1 MPLIGLRRVLM
12 SRVNARTVIYRVS
25 KVVSI
30 ALLFGTLQAQSAVAI
45 VSTPSIT
52 PDSPGVNTSVYF
64 NGSPIREGASI
75 PNSSSVLIGTA
86 ALLSPGLG
94 QREIITTFDAKTIYQ
109 TGTARG
115 PEGWTLEYNTQ
126 TSGGT
131 WSTTEPNPASGV
143 KRIRAINTSV
153 AAGAISGT
161 SQNFSSQ
168 TISSIP
174 SGTVSASSGGDGWG
188 VTIYDNYLFNIYHHT
203 NSAINLACRVKSTGS
218 ACSGFSSNATFDN
231 YRASMRSDAWVNP
244 VTGKLYAFTAS
255 SDLAN
260 GSLNKAGFLCV
271 NVAAGILANSTPTS
285 CGFFSGT
292 DSATAT
298 SYQYLSEVANI
309 GTRVFGLETGADGP
323 RLVCIDTSDDSRC
336 SGSGMILVGAANG
349 GDSSDRRL
357 QAIGTRLFIK
367 TSSKVY
373 CFVGAT
379 LAACSGSW
387 PQNSA
392 DTAGG
397 EVAVHTDASGIENGF
412 CTWNECFDF
421 AGNLKTGTG
430 WTNPFSISGGKTG
443 AQYAMRGVTTLGRF
457 YWSTINPG
465 ETSKSLSCF
474 DFSAGDTATACSG
487 FSAKHWNTYLYDVR
501 VDPQNP
507 SCLWTNADNGII
519 RNLDA
524 ITGTLGCSQNA
535 VITLQASQFAPRYSC
550 SSDVGISTWTNIK
563 ITDLVGAADINST
576 GQIKLTVRNALGE
589 IVTDWKDKPIT
600 LGSELSMSAL
610 SVAMSGSRPTF
621 SFSFSGFST
630 QPSSATISLNYLGKG
645 PELCANAVVTGTN
658 GDEVAVTGLL
668 NDAISASPS
677 VNAVRAFVIGDS
689 TTNRYYTLPSAP
701 RDLVGT
707 GLNTTVTLTFKPPL
721 DDGGYTLG
729 NYLYSI
735 DGTNYSTANSI
746 VDNGDGTRSITIT
759 GLTPGQTYTNA
770 FKVAATNP
778 LGTGLSATIASL
790 TVQRL
795 SLDILGNTK
804 VDQGPLSMLTSVD
817 SMAVTY
823 AVSPAGVCT
832 QTAGVI
838 TLVAV
843 GTCTVTADQAGD
855 ATHVAATTTKSFQ
868 VLAADVVIVAPGAPT
883 SLLAAR
889 GSGQIGLSWT
899 APASNG
905 GSAITDYVIQY
916 LYGGTWIPFVDGTSN
931 TTSAIVTGLT
941 NGTVYDF
948 RVAAVNIAG
957 QGNWSTSVTST
968 PATVPGPVTS
978 LSGSLSS
985 TTATVQWTPPA
996 DPSGASVTGFK
1007 VSYKLSN
1014 SVTWSTPIDDAASPA
1029 LITGLTSGSTYDY
1042 LVTAVNAIGESTP
1055 TSTVTLQNIDS
1066 DSSTALTWVSAGAGI
1081 TNYKILYKVVGGS
1094 SETEVNTASTG
1105 LTSTLTSLVNGTSY
1119 EVRVAAYTDLVIS
1132 SYSSTVLVTPRTV
1145 PAAPVV
1151 TATPGTTQVT
1161 LSWAA
1166 PINNGA
1172 AITDYVIKYRITGD
1186 SSWIT
1191 KVDGVNT
1198 NTSYVV
1204 PNLLNATTYDFQVFA
1219 KNSAGDGVGSSVV
1232 TGKPFTTPS
1241 APTGISAVSGQG
1253 AVTVTWNVPSSD
1265 GGSSITDYSIQYK
1278 RLSDTSW
1285 IDYSHAPST
1294 STTFTLSS
1302 LLQLSQYS
1310 FRLAAV
1316 NAAGTG
1322 TYSAATS
1329 QSTLILAPA
1338 ITLTSTS
1345 GLITIGQAMP
1355 VYGVNSAGG
1364 TVSSYA
1370 VSTLPGGLSFN
1381 TSTGVISG
1389 TPTALMSASIF
1400 TITATN
1406 TSGAATATY
1415 TLTVSAV
1422 PVVVV
1427 APVTP
1432 TPVVQTGPPPSSLKI
1447 VSSPKISRDSESYYC
1462 EIGKYVFLREGRTEE
1477 SPKLTTRVFSLLL
1490 NGKVIET
1497 LKSGIDKVS
1506 FDKSDTYLDSTLTCQ
1521 IEVGQ
1526 ENVTTTSYSLNYL
1539 ESAVFS
1545 LTKKNAIV
1553 AADAKYYK
1561 DREDAYTKK
1570 DLEFARLLAIKIS
1583 TVSTAKASKD
1593 LLAASLSYQKAYTA
1607 ASNLWKKE
1615 LADAATNRVLAKEL
1629 AQKQYLDALEAAG
1642 ISIYPVAVKAVVT
1655 ATPTPTPTPTPKPT
1669 PTPTPSPTA
1678 TNVQPT
1684 AAMKLAGT
1692 FYMATGSYFLNNATK
1707 ISLKALA
1714 LKINSTE
1721 VKQVLVYGHTD
1732 NRGGVNN
1739 TWLSQQR
1746 SKAVASYLR
1755 PLLRGK
1761 KLVIGWY
1768 ASRKPA
1774 ATGTSKADLAKNRRV
1789 EIYVK

>member
-1 MPLIGLRRVLM
+1 M
-12 SRVNARTVIYRVS
+12 YRVS

-30 ALLFGTLQAQSAVAI
+30 ALIFGTIQAVSAVAT
-45 VSTPSIT
+45 VSTPSLT

-64 NGSPIREGASI
+64 NGSPIREGASL

-94 QREIITTFDAKTIYQ
+94 QRELITNFDAKTIYQ

-126 TSGGT
+126 TSGGSWT
-131 WSTTEPNPASGV
+131 TTEPSPASGV
-143 KRIRAINTSV
+143 KRIRAIKTSV

-168 TISSIP
+168 TISYIP

-203 NSAINLACRVKSTGS
+203 TQITLACRVKSTGIE
-218 ACSGFSSNATFDN
+218 CPGFSSNAVFSG
-231 YRASMRSDAWVNP
+231 YKASMRSDAWVNP
-244 VTGKLYAFTAS
+244 VTGKLYAFTSGA
-255 SDLAN
+255 D
-260 GSLNKAGFLCV
+260 NKAGFLCV
-271 NVAAGILANSTPTS
+271 NVAAGILASTTPAS
-285 CGFFSGT
+285 CGFISGT

-298 SYQYLSEVANI
+298 RYQDLSEVANI
-309 GTRVFGLETGADGP
+309 GTRVFGIETGNDGP
-323 RLVCIDTSDDSRC
+323 RLICIDTSDDSRC
-336 SGSGMILVGAANG
+336 SGSGMILAGDGNR

-421 AGNLKTGTG
+421 AGTLKTGTG
-430 WTNPFSISGGKTG
+430 WTNPFNISGGKDG

-457 YWSTINPG
+457 YWSTINNNDNYS
-465 ETSKSLSCF
+465 TSIKCF

-487 FSAKHWNTYLYDVR
+487 FSAKHWNTYVYDVR

-507 SCLWTNADNGII
+507 SCLWTNADNGVI
-519 RNLDA
+519 RNFDA
-524 ITGTLGCSQNA
+524 ITGALGCSQNA

-563 ITDLVGAADINST
+563 ITDLVGAAGT

-600 LGSELSMSAL
+600 LGTELSMSAL
-610 SVAMSGSRPTF
+610 SVALSGSRPTF

-645 PELCANAVVTGTN
+645 PELCANAVITGTN
-658 GDEVAVTGLL
+658 GDAVSVTGIL

-677 VNAVRAFVIGDS
+677 VDAVRAFVIGDS

-729 NYLYSI
+729 SYKYSI

-778 LGTGLSATIASL
+778 LGTGPSATISSL

-795 SLDILGNTK
+795 SLDVLGDTK

-817 SMAVTY
+817 SMTVTY
-823 AVSPAGVCT
+823 TVSPASVCT
-832 QTAGVI
+832 QSAGVI

-883 SLLAAR
+883 SLLASR

-931 TTSAIVTGLT
+931 STSALVTGLT
-941 NGTVYDF
+941 NGTSYDF
-948 RVAAVNIAG
+948 RVAAVNSAG
-957 QGNWSTSVTST
+957 QGSWSTSVTAI
-968 PATVPGPVTS
+968 PATVPGAVTS
-978 LSGSLSS
+978 LSNARTDL
-985 TTATVQWTPPA
+985 TT
-996 DPSGASVTGFK
+996 
-1007 VSYKLSN
+1007 
-1014 SVTWSTPIDDAASPA
+1014 
-1029 LITGLTSGSTYDY
+1029 TS
-1042 LVTAVNAIGESTP
+1042 A
-1055 TSTVTLQNIDS
+1055 
-1066 DSSTALTWVSAGAGI
+1066 ALTWTAPSSNGSSAITDYLIQFKWDQETTWVDFTDSVTATTGVTVTGLEAGKKYDFQVSAKNALG
-1081 TNYKILYKVVGGS
+1081 TGS
-1094 SETEVNTASTG
+1094 SV
-1105 LTSTLTSLVNGTSY
+1105 STLTLRNTDGNASSILNWDAPAVGVGNTIDRYQVEYRILGSDTWALSASTVATSPSTLTGLINGTAY
-1119 EVRVAAYTDLVIS
+1119 QVRVGAITTGSGVTPIVTSAYT
-1132 SYSSTVLVTPRTV
+1132 STVLVTPRTV

-1151 TATPGTTQVT
+1151 TATPGTSQVT
-1161 LSWAA
+1161 LNWSS
-1166 PINNGA
+1166 PVNNGA

-1186 SSWIT
+1186 LSWIT
-1191 KVDGVNT
+1191 KIDGVNT

-1204 PNLLNATTYDFQVFA
+1204 PNLLNATTYDFQVLA
-1219 KNSAGDGVGSSVV
+1219 KNSAGDGVGSTVV

-1278 RLSDTSW
+1278 RLIDTSW
-1285 IDYSHAPST
+1285 IDYLHAPST

-1316 NAAGTG
+1316 NAAGIG
-1322 TYSAATS
+1322 TFSAATS
-1329 QSTLILAPA
+1329 QSTLIVAPT

-1345 GLITIGQAMP
+1345 GSITIGQAMP
-1355 VYGVNSAGG
+1355 VYGVNSTGG
-1364 TVSSYA
+1364 TVSSYS

-1389 TPTALMSASIF
+1389 TPAALMSASIF

-1406 TSGAATATY
+1406 ASGTATATY

-1422 PVVVV
+1422 PVTVPTPV
-1427 APVTP
+1427 APA
-1432 TPVVQTGPPPSSLKI
+1432 PVVQTGPPPSSLKT
-1447 VSSPKISRDSESYYC
+1447 VTSPKISRDDNGYYC

-1477 SPKLTTRVFSLLL
+1477 TPKLTTRVFSLLL
-1490 NGKVIET
+1490 NGKVIDT
-1497 LKSGIDKVS
+1497 LKSAIDKVS
-1506 FDKSDTYLDSTLTCQ
+1506 FTKSDTYLDSTLACQ
-1521 IEVGQ
+1521 VEVGQ
-1526 ENVTTTSYSLNYL
+1526 ENLSTTSYSLN
-1539 ESAVFS
+1539 SIDWTTHS
-1545 LTKKNAIV
+1545 LAKKNAIE

-1570 DLEFARLLAIKIS
+1570 DLEFARLLSIKNS
-1583 TVSTAKASKD
+1583 TVTTSKASKD
-1593 LLAASLSYQKAYTA
+1593 ILAASLTYQKAYTA
-1607 ASNLWKKE
+1607 ASSLWKKE
-1615 LADAATNRVLAKEL
+1615 LADAASNRVLAKEL

-1655 ATPTPTPTPTPKPT
+1655 PTPTPTPTPKPS
-1669 PTPTPSPTA
+1669 PTPTPSPAA

-1684 AAMKLAGT
+1684 AEMKNVGT
-1692 FYMATGSYFLNNATK
+1692 VYMATGSYALDASTK
-1707 ISLKALA
+1707 IILKALA
-1714 LKINSTE
+1714 LQINAQQ

-1732 NRGGVNN
+1732 SRGGVNN
-1739 TWLSQQR
+1739 TVLSQNR
-1746 SKAVASYLR
+1746 SKAVANYLR
-1755 PLLRGK
+1755 PLLKGK
-1761 KLVIGWY
+1761 KIVIGWY

-1774 ATGTSKADLAKNRRV
+1774 ATGKTTSDLAKNRRV
-1789 EIYVK
+1789 EIYTK